1 MNIELIRLKETA
13 STNDYLR
20 SIATPSI
27 DEMTVVAADHQ
38 TAGRGQG
45 LAKVIVEETEDPAV
59 QDAID
64 GCPVGVIEAE

>member
-1 MNIELIRLKETA
+1 MQVKVNEGYLGCCSFIGICPDVFEL
-13 STNDYLR
+13 D
-20 SIATPSI
+20 
-27 DEMTVVAADHQ
+27 DE
-38 TAGRGQG
+38 G

>member
-1 MNIELIRLKETA
+1 MDTTKKIINMNT
-13 STNDYLR
+13 
-20 SIATPSI
+20 
-27 DEMTVVAADHQ
+27 
-38 TAGRGQG
+38 G

>member
-1 MNIELIRLKETA
+1 MKVKVNEGCLGCGACTGICPDDFEL
-13 STNDYLR
+13 D
-20 SIATPSI
+20 
-27 DEMTVVAADHQ
+27 DE
-38 TAGRGQG
+38 G

>member
-1 MNIELIRLKETA
+1 MKVKVNEGRLGCGACTGICPDVFEL
-13 STNDYLR
+13 D
-20 SIATPSI
+20 
-27 DEMTVVAADHQ
+27 DE
-38 TAGRGQG
+38 G